1 MFNFYLSPIGYKN
14 ASPSEI
20 EENLI
25 LLNELIF
32 DEPKLEDTFFRNEDL
47 WNFETKNGIL
57 SDVIFS
63 NFEDKQFACS
73 VVPKLLQSLKPIND
87 FFHSTEDF
95 DNSFYKIYNSF
106 YGSLF
111 EDDTNEKHISSKMK
125 YDVFKK
131 KYLWDL
137 TPETF
142 WERREKL
149 FSNIIL
155 CPSVES
161 DLKKIGGT
169 FLTLIKDTLV
179 EFDRYTSANWKEGN
193 FNYND
198 ANQNSSLNISPE
210 SDVTMK
216 QEKYYNQRLFS
227 MPDGRRE
234 CFELHIKTSGNLRFH
249 FYPENNKIYI
259 GYIGKHLD
267 TDKYN

>member
-1 MFNFYLSPIGYKN
+1 MFNFYLSPIGYNN
-14 ASPSEI
+14 ASSSEI

-32 DEPKLEDTFFRNEDL
+32 DEQKTEDTFLKNEEIWD
-47 WNFETKNGIL
+47 FETKNGIL
-57 SDVIFS
+57 SDVIFTH
-63 NFEDKQFACS
+63 FEDKQFAYS
-73 VVPKLLQSLKPIND
+73 VVPKLLESLKPIND
-87 FFHSTEDF
+87 FFHNTDDF
-95 DNSFYKIYNSF
+95 DNSLYKIYNSF

-111 EDDTNEKHISSKMK
+111 DDETNEKHISSKVK
-125 YDVFKK
+125 YNVFKK
-131 KYLWDL
+131 KYLWEL

-142 WERREKL
+142 WERREML

-169 FLTLIKDTLV
+169 FLTLIKGKLV
-179 EFDRYTSANWKEGN
+179 ELDRYISINWKEDN
-193 FNYND
+193 FNY
-198 ANQNSSLNISPE
+198 ANANSKSSLNISPE
-210 SDVTMK
+210 SKKTMD
-216 QEKYYNQRLFS
+216 QVKYYNQRLFS
-227 MPDGRRE
+227 MPDGRRV

-249 FYPENNKIYI
+249 FFPENNKIYI